1 MTLLLIGHILG
12 IALGAGGAT
21 MSDILF
27 LTSITDNFLDTS
39 ELRLLKK
46 ASHVV
51 IVGLFLLYV
60 TGFGFIILNPVGLSQ
75 RFWAKAT
82 IVTILTINGFV
93 MHRRVFPILEK
104 FTANKTPLSSAS
116 FHSHSCL
123 FIWTGTISAISWYTA
138 LILGAWRTLTLS
150 YGVIMGLYF
159 AAIIWAVAI
168 ARTLFYYFWG
178 AYRTQQ
184 AQLPKM

>member
-1 MTLLLIGHILG
+1 MTFLLIGHILG

-27 LTSITDNFLDTS
+27 LTSITDNFLDAS

-51 IVGLFLLYV
+51 IIGLLLLYV
-60 TGFGFIILNPVGLSQ
+60 TGIGFVILNPSGLGQ

-82 IVTILTINGFV
+82 IVSILTVNGFV
-93 MHRRVFPILEK
+93 MHRRVFPILER
-104 FTANKTPLSSAS
+104 FAATQTPLSSAA
-116 FHSHSCL
+116 FHSHSCML
-123 FIWTGTISAISWYTA
+123 IWTGTISAISWYTA
-138 LILGAWRTLTLS
+138 LILGAWRTLPLS
-150 YGVIMGLYF
+150 YGAIIGLYF

-178 AYRTQQ
+178 VSRAQQ
-184 AQLPKM
+184 V